1 MAATAVA
8 ETKLH
13 FNWDLIAV
21 SQHVGVIT
29 ARLLRHPD
37 TEGFFCFFVF
47 FLKGLLTQQ
56 NNHQVVFARPL
67 TNL

>member
-37 TEGFFCFFVF
+37 TEGFFFGF